1 MTTNK
6 PIKDLNDLFLHTLKD
21 IYFAENAIIKALP
34 MMARKASNASLKEG
48 LEMHLEETKEQ
59 IVRLNGIFES
69 LNEKA
74 KSEKCPAIEGIIEE
88 AKELMSEM
96 RTGSVMDVALAAAA
110 QAVEHYEISRYG
122 TLISLARHLGKK
134 EAIKPLQATLAEEQA
149 TDAKLTKLSESEV
162 LHEAA

>member
-1 MTTNK
+1 MATNK
-6 PIKDLNDLFLHTLKD
+6 PIKSLDDLFLHTLRD

-34 MMARKASNASLKEG
+34 LMARKASNASLKEG
-48 LEMHLEETKEQ
+48 LETHLEETKEQ

-69 LNEKA
+69 LNEKS

-96 RTGSVMDVALAAAA
+96 GTGSVMDVALAAAA

-134 EAIKPLQATLAEEQA
+134 EAIKPLQATLAEEKA
-149 TDAKLTKLSESEV
+149 ADAKLTKLSESEV